1 MASGRRHAACWWG
14 EAEPRKQKKMMAD
27 LAAAGEG
34 WTDVDLLVL
43 RFDFLFMESEIP
55 AATKTQKKG

>member
-1 MASGRRHAACWWG
+1 
-14 EAEPRKQKKMMAD
+14 MMAD

-55 AATKTQKKG
+55 ATTKTQKKG